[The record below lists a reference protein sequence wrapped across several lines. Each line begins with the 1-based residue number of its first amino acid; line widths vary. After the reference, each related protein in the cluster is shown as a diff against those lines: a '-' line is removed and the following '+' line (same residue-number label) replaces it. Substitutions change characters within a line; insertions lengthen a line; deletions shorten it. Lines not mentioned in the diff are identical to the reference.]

1 MSARVVYARAPMR
14 RRLLACTL
22 LLGLGAA
29 AGDPGLV
36 LTIDRGTF
44 ELSARDARDGSV
56 GPRLPVALG
65 SPAHPTPTGR
75 FSAHAVILNPAWH
88 PSLRA
93 RGYGAQERAASSE
106 GPMGVAK
113 IPFAQGG
120 EIALHGGGRPILLG
134 KPISNGC
141 VRASDRDLLALL
153 DWLEARGALGPRHP
167 QADGEIER
175 ALRRPL
181 RVIVR

>member
-1 MSARVVYARAPMR
+1 M
-14 RRLLACTL
+14 RRLLACAL
-22 LLGLGAA
+22 LLGLVAA
-29 AGDPGLV
+29 APDPGLE
-36 LTIDRGTF
+36 LRIDRSTF
-44 ELSARDARDGSV
+44 ELSARDQRDGSE

-65 SPAHPTPTGR
+65 SPAHPTPAGR

-88 PSLRA
+88 PTPRA
-93 RGYGAQERAASSE
+93 RGNGAQARPASSD

-153 DWLEARGALGPRHP
+153 DWLDARGALGPRRP
-167 QADGEIER
+167 QADGETER
-175 ALRRPL
+175 AFRRPVH
-181 RVIVR
+181 VIVR